1 MRAAAGADYGF
12 FGLLAFSDVVS
23 DAEHR
28 ARPERRDSAVG
39 EKPHLGRHR
48 RHSAFGDRINFH
60 PAPVLFLVTEGGLD
74 EAGLFHKIPRID
86 DSRLA
91 ELLTRVVLAFLVGR
105 ELLSPEWG
113 ESLLFWRHTGFSI
126 HSRVR
131 AKTRKEAKREGKY
144 IIRPLLS
151 LERLSLDEKE
161 GKVCYRYGKG
171 AGELETMAAIPL
183 TPFDFP
189 ASLVFGTGKGERTSL
204 FVTNLGMGGWAGPS
218 LVKIDAGVP
227 GRPLH

>member
-1 MRAAAGADYGF
+1 MVVGRGF
-12 FGLLAFSDVVS
+12 GVS
-23 DAEHR
+23 
-28 ARPERRDSAVG
+28 SA
-39 EKPHLGRHR
+39 HII
-48 RHSAFGDRINFH
+48 DCI
-60 PAPVLFLVTEGGLD
+60 
-74 EAGLFHKIPRID
+74 HKIPRID

-91 ELLTRVVLAFLVGR
+91 EIFAREVLAMLVGR

-113 ESLLFWRHTGFSI
+113 ERILAWRHTGFNV
-126 HSRVR
+126 HSLVR
-131 AKTRKEAKREGKY
+131 AKTRDEAEPVEKY
-144 IIRPLLS
+144 MIRPLLS
-151 LERLSLDEKE
+151 LKRLSLDEKE